1 MHPIEQLLANNN
13 TTTTD
18 VESNTRL
25 KEGSLQKII
34 DKDIRTSDIS
44 LRILSQI
51 AIFLNTGADII
62 AKQLSD
68 IEVVNDL
75 VFLMV
80 TSK

>member
-1 MHPIEQLLANNN
+1 MLANNN
-13 TTTTD
+13 TTATD
-18 VESNTRL
+18 IESNTRL

-44 LRILSQI
+44 LRVLSQI

-68 IEVVNDL
+68 IEVANDL
-75 VFLMV
+75 AFLIED
-80 TSK
+80 

>member
-51 AIFLNTGADII
+51 TIFLNTGADII

-75 VFLMV
+75 VFLIED
-80 TSK
+80 

>member
-51 AIFLNTGADII
+51 ASFLNTGADII

-75 VFLMV
+75 VFLIED
-80 TSK
+80 

>member
-1 MHPIEQLLANNN
+1 
-13 TTTTD
+13 TTTD

-75 VFLMV
+75 VFLIED
-80 TSK
+80 

>member
-1 MHPIEQLLANNN
+1 PIEQLLANNN
-13 TTTTD
+13 TTATD
-18 VESNTRL
+18 IESNTRL

-44 LRILSQI
+44 LRVLSQI

-68 IEVVNDL
+68 IEVANDL
-75 VFLMV
+75 AFLIED
-80 TSK
+80 

>member
-1 MHPIEQLLANNN
+1 
-13 TTTTD
+13 
-18 VESNTRL
+18 RL

-44 LRILSQI
+44 LRVLSQI

-68 IEVVNDL
+68 IEVANDL
-75 VFLMV
+75 AFLIED
-80 TSK
+80 

>member
-1 MHPIEQLLANNN
+1 DI
-13 TTTTD
+13 
-18 VESNTRL
+18 ESNTRL

-44 LRILSQI
+44 LRVLSQI

-68 IEVVNDL
+68 IEVANDL
-75 VFLMV
+75 AFLIED
-80 TSK
+80 

>member
-1 MHPIEQLLANNN
+1 
-13 TTTTD
+13 
-18 VESNTRL
+18 NTRL

-44 LRILSQI
+44 LRVLSQI

-68 IEVVNDL
+68 IEVANDL
-75 VFLMV
+75 AFLIED
-80 TSK
+80 

>member
-1 MHPIEQLLANNN
+1 
-13 TTTTD
+13 
-18 VESNTRL
+18 ESNTRL

-75 VFLMV
+75 VFLIED
-80 TSK
+80 

>member
-13 TTTTD
+13 TTSTD
-18 VESNTRL
+18 IESNTRL

-44 LRILSQI
+44 LRVLSQI

-68 IEVVNDL
+68 IEVANDL
-75 VFLMV
+75 AFLIED
-80 TSK
+80 

>member
-13 TTTTD
+13 TNTTD

-75 VFLMV
+75 VFLIEY
-80 TSK
+80 

>member
-51 AIFLNTGADII
+51 AIFLNTGAGYYRE
-62 AKQLSD
+62 A
-68 IEVVNDL
+68 
-75 VFLMV
+75 
-80 TSK
+80 T

>member
-1 MHPIEQLLANNN
+1 MMHPIKQLLANNN
-13 TTTTD
+13 TTATD
-18 VESNTRL
+18 IESNTRL

-44 LRILSQI
+44 LRVLSQI

-68 IEVVNDL
+68 IEVANDL
-75 VFLMV
+75 AFLIED
-80 TSK
+80 

>member
-13 TTTTD
+13 TTDTD
-18 VESNTRL
+18 IESNTRL

-44 LRILSQI
+44 LRVPSQI

-68 IEVVNDL
+68 IEVANDL
-75 VFLMV
+75 AFLIED
-80 TSK
+80 

>member
-1 MHPIEQLLANNN
+1 MMHPIEQLLANNN
-13 TTTTD
+13 TNTTD

-75 VFLMV
+75 VFLIED
-80 TSK
+80 

>member
-1 MHPIEQLLANNN
+1 
-13 TTTTD
+13 TD

-75 VFLMV
+75 VFFIED
-80 TSK
+80 

>member
-1 MHPIEQLLANNN
+1 MMHPIEQLLANNN

-68 IEVVNDL
+68 IEVVSDL
-75 VFLMV
+75 VFLIED
-80 TSK
+80 

>member
-1 MHPIEQLLANNN
+1 MHPIEQLLVNNN
-13 TTTTD
+13 TTATD
-18 VESNTRL
+18 IESNTRL

-44 LRILSQI
+44 LRVLSQI

-68 IEVVNDL
+68 IEVANDL
-75 VFLMV
+75 AFLIED
-80 TSK
+80 